1 MALALLFF
9 SFFSGQKVVQ
19 YFWSNHK
26 GRHFV
31 LLFSRFFSDIQAA
44 PAVIPKELSK
54 FLNDLST
61 VSVFTEI
68 SLTARFTSHVFYVG
82 WTNLLITGGMCKAT
96 PPLPLLLFFERRG
109 RLYRGYPIYGRMRYM
124 KNV

>member
-1 MALALLFF
+1 MALASLF
-9 SFFSGQKVVQ
+9 FFSGQKVVR

-26 GRHFV
+26 GRHFL
-31 LLFSRFFSDIQAA
+31 LLFSRFYSDIQAA
-44 PAVIPKELSK
+44 PALTPQELSK

-68 SLTARFTSHVFYVG
+68 SLTACFTCHVFYLG

-96 PPLPLLLFFERRG
+96 PPLSPLLFFERRG
-109 RLYRGYPIYGRMRYM
+109 RLYRGYPIYGRMCYV
-124 KNV
+124 KKV